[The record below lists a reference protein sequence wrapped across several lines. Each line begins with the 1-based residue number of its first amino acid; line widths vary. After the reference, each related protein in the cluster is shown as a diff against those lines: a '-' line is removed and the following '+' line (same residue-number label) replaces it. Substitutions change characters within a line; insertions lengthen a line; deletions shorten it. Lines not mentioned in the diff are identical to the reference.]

1 MSALKT
7 LCNGIWKEN
16 PTLVLMLG
24 MCPTLATSTSART
37 AFFMGLATTLVLA
50 GSNIVVSLL
59 KPLIPAKVRIPC
71 YIVVIATFVTIVE
84 LLMNAYA
91 PPAVIKALGIYL
103 PLITVNCIVLGRAEA
118 FASKNTAWLSFF
130 DGIGMGLGF
139 TVALMCLAAVREFV
153 AAGTLFEYVVIP
165 GWQGF
170 ALLQFAPGAFLVL
183 GCFMAVRNGVLMRKA
198 HREGRRYDP
207 PAELNCFTC
216 HICKLPHHN
225 AF

>member
-1 MSALKT
+1 MSAIKT

-37 AFFMGLATTLVLA
+37 AFFMGLATTLVLG
-50 GSNIVVSLL
+50 GSNVVVSLF
-59 KPLIPAKVRIPC
+59 KRLIPAKVRIPC
-71 YIVVIATFVTIVE
+71 YIVIIATFVTIVL

-91 PPAVIKALGIYL
+91 PAAIIKALGIYL

-118 FASKNTAWLSFF
+118 FASKKSPWLSLF

-139 TVALMCLAAVREFV
+139 TLALMTLGAIREFI
-153 AAGTLFEYVVIP
+153 AAGTLFEYVVVP
-165 GWQGF
+165 HWQGF

-183 GCFMAVRNGVLMRKA
+183 GCIMAIRNAVLMRRA
-198 HREGRRYDP
+198 VQEGRRYEP
-207 PAELNCFTC
+207 PAELNCSTC
-216 HICKLPHHN
+216 HICKLPHNHR
-225 AF
+225 F